1 MAGCEG
7 VVTTMRK
14 IVIIGA
20 GHLAVDIY
28 DVIVTINRERPIWE
42 VVGFLNDFPVDMGK
56 YGIREKVIGP
66 VNGWVPRAG
75 EEYVMAIGNSQA
87 KANLTEMFK
96 RGGARFPVIVSRY
109 AMVNDT
115 AVIGEGS
122 VIVSTSKI
130 ARDVKIGRFVTIG
143 DATVGRGAEIGDFS
157 NLASYV
163 NVYQDVK
170 VGKRVQLWSNSVI
183 LNSVGD
189 DAVVGAGSVVV
200 TKVKPG
206 IRVFGVPAKK
216 MEF

>member
-1 MAGCEG
+1 MMA
-7 VVTTMRK
+7 MRK

-28 DVIVTINRERPIWE
+28 DVIEAINRECPTWD
-42 VVGFLNDFPVDMGK
+42 VLGFLNDFPVDLGK

-66 VNGWVPRAG
+66 VNGWKPRAD
-75 EEYVMAIGNSQA
+75 EEYVMAIGDTQA
-87 KANLTEMFK
+87 KPGLVEAFK

-122 VIVSTSKI
+122 VIVSTTKI
-130 ARDVKIGRFVTIG
+130 ARDAKIGRFVTIG

-170 VGKRVQLWSNSVI
+170 VGKRAQLWSNSVI
-183 LNSVGD
+183 LNNVGD

-200 TKVKPG
+200 AKVKPG
-206 IRVFGVPAKK
+206 TRVFGVPARKI
-216 MEF
+216 EF